1 MAVTTAPFNKMI
13 SEGEDSHDTYDAVFF
28 LQGTRH
34 SNRAKRMSSNKLEDS
49 DSMLLP
55 KRRPVVR
62 HLPRSRQN
70 DDRDEAA
77 AHLLDR
83 LLQSLSYTARALP
96 REHFL
101 TSSDRGIP
109 DEGRRNV
116 WSPLEF
122 CC

>member
-28 LQGTRH
+28 IQGTRH
-34 SNRAKRMSSNKLEDS
+34 SNRAKRMSSNKLNLEDS

-83 LLQSLSYTARALP
+83 LLQSLSTPRALSL
-96 REHFL
+96 ES
-101 TSSDRGIP
+101 TS
-109 DEGRRNV
+109 
-116 WSPLEF
+116 
-122 CC
+122 